1 MARAADRR
9 RRDRTKRILREEGAK
24 NAGTAPELGALWRPL
39 ALRIDASEYGSSTAS
54 VSAALA
60 PIVAGQAAP
69 STPSGSGNFAPT
81 VFTPGE
87 NHGHQPI
94 GAWADVQ
101 RSEMPACAL
110 RGTLHPVLYANQHC
124 VCATSS
130 PATVLKLARDIE
142 LSGLPLAQKHLD
154 HYLTGGGADLPVDLG
169 DIVRRDVGVQAVLAF
184 AMRSA
189 ETGSVRIEQA
199 NYDVKDF
206 QYALGAI
213 DRLDFEVDHAAGLVH
228 IWFKDRYEFH
238 PVGFGYSAFPG
249 EEARDTNCVHAA
261 AVELKTSG
269 AADYWMVGDAVVPES
284 LFAGPKSL
292 SWGTSER
299 QEQEY

>member
-1 MARAADRR
+1 AYSSDVVHGTGLLTVARAADRR

-169 DIVRRDVGVQAVLAF
+169 DIVRRDVGVQAVLAS
-184 AMRSA
+184 AMRSGD
-189 ETGSVRIEQA
+189 TGSVRIEQA

-228 IWFKDRYEFH
+228 IWFKEGYEF
-238 PVGFGYSAFPG
+238 
-249 EEARDTNCVHAA
+249 
-261 AVELKTSG
+261 
-269 AADYWMVGDAVVPES
+269 
-284 LFAGPKSL
+284 
-292 SWGTSER
+292 
-299 QEQEY
+299 